1 MRPARPAA
9 AQPVGGAGRAK
20 DRAGGA
26 RRGSDARARAAVE
39 GASGAGVR
47 AWVREAVGL
56 RVRLLGGDAAA
67 LPERVEAGA
76 RRGGR
81 ASGVI
86 AQGENVVYVSR
97 QLGHASTSVTLDVYA
112 HLFDRAAQ
120 GRRSVERLEEA
131 FGHVVGVDA

>member
-1 MRPARPAA
+1 MDLMPALARLLKAHRERAFARGFARPSDYVFASS
-9 AQPVGGAGRAK
+9 VGTPLHYRNVSKRGLDEAVA
-20 DRAGGA
+20 RAGL
-26 RRGSDARARAAVE
+26 DKE
-39 GASGAGVR
+39 GRPRLRFHDLRHTFASV
-47 AWVREAVGL
+47 L
-56 RVRLLGGDAAA
+56 
-67 LPERVEAGA
+67 
-76 RRGGR
+76 
-81 ASGVI
+81 I